1 MKSYDVQETRDRQRT
16 QWSAAAE
23 GWLDDRKEFSSATHP
38 VTDAIVA
45 NARIRAGDAVLDVA
59 CGGGDPA
66 LAIAEIVGPGGRV
79 VGVDIVSAMVDGARA
94 EAERTGAQN
103 VTFRAID
110 DECDPGV
117 EPGTFDAVTS
127 RFGLMF
133 MGDPVRAARAWRA
146 ALKPGGRIAVSTW
159 ETFPAIPFVLGV
171 IGVHATLPP
180 VDPDAPGIFGISS
193 REKLAS
199 ILRDAGFANISI
211 EVVRTPVFGTATPE
225 VWWEV
230 MTRSAGP
237 IVMLMR
243 SLPEVTRDAIRTD
256 GIRALHERHPSGAV
270 EEFGD
275 ALVGSAT
282 NPGAIA

>member
-1 MKSYDVQETRDRQRT
+1 MKSYDAQETRDKQRT

-23 GWLDDRKEFSSATHP
+23 GWLDDRAEFSSATHP
-38 VTDAIVA
+38 VTDAMIA
-45 NARIRAGDAVLDVA
+45 AARIHAGDAVLDVA

-66 LAIAEIVGPGGRV
+66 LAIAEVVGPGGRV
-79 VGVDIVSAMVDGARA
+79 VAVDIVPAMIDGARA

-103 VTFRAID
+103 VTFRAIE
-110 DECDPGV
+110 DECEPGV

-159 ETFPAIPFVLGV
+159 EKFPAIPFVLEV
-171 IGVHATLPP
+171 VARHATLPP
-180 VDPDAPGIFGISS
+180 PDPDAPGIFAISS
-193 REKLAS
+193 REKLTS
-199 ILRDAGFANISI
+199 ILRDAGFADISI
-211 EVVRTPVFGTATPE
+211 ESVRTPVFGTATPE
-225 VWWEV
+225 VWWNV

-237 IVMLMR
+237 IVMLMQ
-243 SLPEVTRDAIRTD
+243 SLPEATRDAIGTD
-256 GIRALHERHPSGAV
+256 GIRALHERHPSGTV

-275 ALVGSAT
+275 AFVGSAT
-282 NPGAIA
+282 APGAIA